1 MGTMK
6 MMLLTLLVFTGN
18 AMAQTPQ
25 AACGKMVHIE
35 KFTSNLVEPRNVDI
49 WLPEGYD
56 SGKKYA
62 VLYMHDG
69 QNLFDTTITWNKQA
83 WNVDDIACK
92 LMKEKKLKN
101 VIVVGIWNNPQK
113 RQSDY
118 FPQKPFESL
127 TREAKDSISNQLK
140 NRRAPATASFQ
151 PNSDNYLKF
160 IVTELKPFIDKNYT
174 VYTDAKHTFMSGSSM
189 GGLISI
195 YAICEYPDIFSGVA
209 CLSTHWMGTFDPK
222 NPFPDAFVQYLKEK
236 LPVPGNH
243 KIYFD
248 HGDQTLDASYP
259 PFQKKVDETM
269 KTKGYT
275 QQNWETLVFEGK
287 DHSEK
292 SWSARFEIPLLFL
305 LKVGSI

>member
-6 MMLLTLLVFTGN
+6 TMLFALLVFTVN
-18 AMAQTPQ
+18 AIAQTPQ
-25 AACGKMVHIE
+25 VACGKIVHIE
-35 KFTSNLVEPRNVDI
+35 KFASTLVEPRNVDI

-56 SGKKYA
+56 QEKKYA

-69 QNLFDTTITWNKQA
+69 QNLFDTTMTWNKQA

-92 LMKEKKLKN
+92 LMMEKRLKD
-101 VIVVGIWNNPQK
+101 VIIVGIWNVPQK
-113 RQSDY
+113 RHSDY

-127 TREAKDSISNQLK
+127 TAQQKDSIIDQLN
-140 NRRAPATASFQ
+140 NRQRPSTASFK

-160 IVTELKPFIDKNYT
+160 IVTELKPFIDKQYA
-174 VYTDAKHTFMSGSSM
+174 VYTDMGHTFMSGSSM

-195 YAICEYPDIFSGVA
+195 YAICEYPDVFSGVA
-209 CLSTHWMGTFDPK
+209 CLSTHWLGTFEPK
-222 NPFPDAFVQYLKEK
+222 NPFPDAFVQYLFSK
-236 LPVPGNH
+236 LPNSANH

-275 QQNWETLVFEGK
+275 QQNWETLVFKGK
-287 DHSEK
+287 DHSEN
-292 SWSARFEIPLLFL
+292 SWRSRFEIPLLFL
-305 LKVGSI
+305 LGN